1 MSYPVNWFLALEDR
15 SISGETTKEEQS
27 SYQASFDLQT
37 TIKLNTRKELDEKCK
52 FLTFKCQ
59 IVICVINCTY
69 IVLKF
74 LIVLYS
80 ISKVTCYFSFE
91 CV

>member
-59 IVICVINCTY
+59 IVIFVINC
-69 IVLKF
+69 I
-74 LIVLYS
+74 
-80 ISKVTCYFSFE
+80 
-91 CV
+91 